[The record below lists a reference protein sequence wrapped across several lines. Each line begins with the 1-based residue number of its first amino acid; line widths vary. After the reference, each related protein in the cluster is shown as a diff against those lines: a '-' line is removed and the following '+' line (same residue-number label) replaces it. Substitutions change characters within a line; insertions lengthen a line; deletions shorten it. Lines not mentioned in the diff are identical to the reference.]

1 VQGRPGPAGRGASD
15 GREAIDPGGA
25 AVIESIG
32 TPLMWGVFA
41 VIVVTAL
48 ALDLFVFH
56 RKAHSPSFRE
66 SAMWV
71 VVWVALALGFNL
83 WIYLQYGSKPALEFL
98 AGYLVEEALSVDN
111 IFVFIVIFRYF
122 GTPSEYRHRVLFWGI
137 LGAVVMR
144 GLFVVAGV
152 ALISRFHWIIYIFGA
167 FLLYTG
173 IKLLTH
179 SEVEIDPEK
188 NPVIG
193 FLRRHLRIVPRH
205 EGQTFLVREADG
217 KLWATP
223 LLVVLLVIEATD
235 VVFAVDSIP
244 AIFGI
249 TKDPFIIFTSNIFA
263 VLGLRAMYF
272 VLHGLMDRFEYLHYG
287 LGLVLAFVGL
297 KMLLEK
303 WVHVPIQVS
312 LGVIVVLLGG
322 AVLISWISEKRRGPA
337 DPQGP

>member
-1 VQGRPGPAGRGASD
+1 M
-15 GREAIDPGGA
+15 
-25 AVIESIG
+25 IESVG
-32 TPLMWGVFA
+32 TPLMWSVFA

-56 RKAHSPSFRE
+56 RRAHAVTFRE
-66 SAMWV
+66 SAIWV
-71 VVWVALALGFNL
+71 VVWVSLALLFDL
-83 WIYLQYGSKPALEFL
+83 WIWLQLGSKPALEFL

-111 IFVFIVIFRYF
+111 IFVFIVVFRYF

-137 LGAVVMR
+137 LGAVLMR
-144 GLFVVAGV
+144 GLFVLLGV
-152 ALISRFHWIIYIFGA
+152 ALIARFHWVIYIFGV
-167 FLLYTG
+167 FLVYTG
-173 IKLLTH
+173 VKLLTH
-179 SEVEIDPEK
+179 SEVQIDPEK
-188 NPVIG
+188 NPAIG

-205 EGQTFLVREADG
+205 EGQKFLVREPDG

-297 KMLLEK
+297 KMLLEH

-322 AVLISWISEKRRGPA
+322 AVLISWISEKRRGPR